1 LVSKRNAA
9 GTTRRIKNLMLGLC
23 KCVPPKPVVGGWLRQ
38 WLGSVT
44 ARRESAC
51 TSPAA
56 LTIIVIQAQNC
67 LHSLLV
73 DLVEDEKVY
82 FHSLTVNRLEDLNER
97 PSVLRSTTCPTHQP
111 TTRQL

>member
-1 LVSKRNAA
+1 MAARGEGPLVTISIHVR
-9 GTTRRIKNLMLGLC
+9 
-23 KCVPPKPVVGGWLRQ
+23 VHVLR
-38 WLGSVT
+38 G
-44 ARRESAC
+44 ARGRERVRLARARLYWDCGVEAC
-51 TSPAA
+51 QQNP
-56 LTIIVIQAQNC
+56 LTIIVILAQNC